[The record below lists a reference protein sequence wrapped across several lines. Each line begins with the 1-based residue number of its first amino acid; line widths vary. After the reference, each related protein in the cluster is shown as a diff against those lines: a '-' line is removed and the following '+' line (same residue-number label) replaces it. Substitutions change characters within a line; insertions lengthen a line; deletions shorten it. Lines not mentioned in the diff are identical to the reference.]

1 MQSLLGKFVG
11 GLTAL
16 VGVFTITLPIPIVV
30 NSFAG
35 FYKNRLWR
43 NEVALKKRQRVQKE
57 RELIK
62 KEIEQRVFRGEL
74 DIDQVI
80 AMLLLYLYWKYS
92 DSNRRDGQPEEQ
104 PRNDCCGYDEVGRV
118 KGEEIDR
125 RKLKLDSYLFHI
137 LKLLVIYANSL
148 L

>member
-1 MQSLLGKFVG
+1 MLGKFVG

-57 RELIK
+57 REIMK
-62 KEIEQRVFRGEL
+62 RDVEDRIYRGEI
-74 DIDQVI
+74 DIDEVNALITRSKIRQKLVFI
-80 AMLLLYLYWKYS
+80 
-92 DSNRRDGQPEEQ
+92 RFP
-104 PRNDCCGYDEVGRV
+104 PRFS
-118 KGEEIDR
+118 I
-125 RKLKLDSYLFHI
+125 
-137 LKLLVIYANSL
+137 
-148 L
+148 

>member
-1 MQSLLGKFVG
+1 MLGKFVG

-57 RELIK
+57 REIIK
-62 KEIEQRVFRGEL
+62 KETQERLIRGEL
-74 DIDQVI
+74 DV
-80 AMLLLYLYWKYS
+80 
-92 DSNRRDGQPEEQ
+92 N
-104 PRNDCCGYDEVGRV
+104 EV
-118 KGEEIDR
+118 
-125 RKLKLDSYLFHI
+125 KLKSVND
-137 LKLLVIYANSL
+137 
-148 L
+148 